1 MAWYEILGT
10 VFIVFVVV
18 LVYGTLREF
27 LKNRG
32 FNGSW
37 KDINNYLQ
45 DINFQKNLNKAFL
58 NSQKVNKYLRLI
70 KIWFKI

>member
-10 VFIVFVVV
+10 VFIVFVGV